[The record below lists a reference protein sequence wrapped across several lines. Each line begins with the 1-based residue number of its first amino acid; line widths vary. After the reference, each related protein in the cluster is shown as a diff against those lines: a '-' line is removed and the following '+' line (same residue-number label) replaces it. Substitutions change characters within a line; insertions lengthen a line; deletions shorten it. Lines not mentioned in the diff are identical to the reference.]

1 MDEDLAKRL
10 DELLSKKDKAIADA
24 SGAATEAMKKLK
36 EAAAAASQGAIGAAG
51 GLATAAINATS
62 AVGKFAFNV
71 GDLLASFNSIT
82 SSTYGLD
89 KAFTSVIPTLDNY
102 MKSMSKVLET
112 VGSLGSGVSAF
123 GFSMGKATE
132 GLSKIA
138 IVGLDIVSNIIK
150 FQLETSQK
158 VADTYT
164 ELAKTG
170 ATFGGSINSMAMAA
184 AAAGIPIQN
193 FSKLITTNVES
204 LSTLSQGVAGSAI
217 TISKMGQTL
226 ANGNPKLLAM
236 YGNYD
241 NLNDAITQYAALQA
255 QVGID
260 ALKDQ
265 KALAAG
271 AKNYLAQ
278 EKELALLTGKKSEA
292 LLAEEKKRRQEAAYA
307 QALSKMQGDMA
318 ANANYM
324 VERMKQIG
332 GPEAEQYMKEVISHQ
347 GKEIFSQTAILFE
360 GSFGGPL
367 ADMAKEM
374 YGNIR
379 QQGDVFRQTTDN
391 LVTAQR
397 GSLKEFATNADS
409 EFFAQMQ
416 MSKYGNLATNMQSNV
431 AGAILNALEPIENAA
446 KIRAGIIDNA
456 NNDLGAASAGY
467 VAALNMAKDQQIKL
481 DGMVLTNMTTMSG
494 LVEFLYTT
502 QSKFIENQE
511 LLTEAFNSMAKGSL
525 KDFGAVLEKVV
536 TVMGKRFFGDLLTPV
551 QPGTEVLPNVPY
563 RPDVTPANPDTNP
576 LTPGSPF
583 RWNEIFRSFKGW
595 LENPTVTVPTPV
607 PVSIVNQPQTTASA
621 SPGQGGPLIPVPQIA
636 TLGMLLDQQTVEQ
649 HTALLTNMERN
660 TADTNIALG
669 RLLNAMS

>member
-10 DELLSKKDKAIADA
+10 DELLSKKDKVITDA
-24 SGAATEAMKKLK
+24 SAAAAEAMKKLK
-36 EAAAAASQGAIGAAG
+36 EAAAAASQGAVGAAG
-51 GLATAAINATS
+51 GLTTAAINATS

-132 GLSKIA
+132 GLSKVA
-138 IVGLDIVSNIIK
+138 ITGLDIVSNIIK

-158 VADTYT
+158 VADTYV
-164 ELAKTG
+164 ELSKSG

-184 AAAGIPIQN
+184 KDALMPIQS

-204 LSTLSQGVAGSAI
+204 LSTLSQGVVGSAI
-217 TISKMGQTL
+217 TIGQMGKTL
-226 ANGNPKLLAM
+226 ADGNPRLLAM
-236 YGNYD
+236 YGSYD

-278 EKELALLTGKKSEA
+278 EKELALLTGKKAEA
-292 LLAEEKKRRQEAAYA
+292 LLDEDKKRRQEAAYA
-307 QALSKMQGDMA
+307 QALSKMTGDMA
-318 ANANYM
+318 ANSDYM
-324 VERMKQIG
+324 VNMMKKM
-332 GPEAEQYMKEVISHQ
+332 GPEAEQYMKEYISREGQVISKAGQ
-347 GKEIFSQTAILFE
+347 YFEQFS
-360 GSFGGPL
+360 GPL

-374 YGNIR
+374 YRNIN
-379 QQGDVFRQTTDN
+379 QQGEAFRKTTAN
-391 LVTAQR
+391 LITAS
-397 GSLKEFATNADS
+397 GPALIEFAKNADS

-416 MSKYGNLATNMQSNV
+416 QAKYGNLATDIQANV
-431 AGAILNALEPIENAA
+431 SGAILNAAEFIKNAA
-446 KIRAGIIDNA
+446 KNQGKIINDNTA
-456 NNDLGAASAGY
+456 DLGTASAGY

-494 LVEFLYTT
+494 LVKFLYDT
-502 QSKFIENQE
+502 QGKFITNQE
-511 LLTEAFNSMAKGSL
+511 LLTEVFNSMAKGDL

-536 TVMGKRFFGDLLTPV
+536 IVMGKRFLGDLLTPV
-551 QPGTEVLPNVPY
+551 QPGTEVLPNVPLN
-563 RPDVTPANPDTNP
+563 PPGVTPADPNTNP
-576 LTPGSPF
+576 LTPGAPT
-583 RWNEIFRSFKGW
+583 WGDVFRSFKGW

-607 PVSIVNQPQTTASA
+607 PVSIVNQPQTTASE

-636 TLGMLLDQQTVEQ
+636 TLGTLLDQQTV